1 MFNSMKNQFRE
12 KTGKDLPKFTPQKGG
27 LSRQSRQ
34 GSESSVCSLVL
45 DNPQQQSQTQSTVAI
60 IPVTSQDVQPMKL
73 TDGKVLSNK
82 EVNILTKKE
91 EEWRHRLEKKEAEL
105 NKKWEK
111 KESDLLKELA
121 LRSEE
126 WRKREQELTQDL
138 LTQTNEVKAALKLAE
153 EENALQLQVN
163 NCHILE
169 YKRKICQYQE
179 DKDQLEGFQT
189 QEMAKVKHL
198 LLAKEKENNEMAA
211 TLKENS
217 ALIETLKAEVGRL
230 RPFEEKISNFEDDLE
245 ILRHT
250 SEKERWFLSS
260 KLAQSEEQV
269 RHLTDRVA
277 VLTRRSESDAGL
289 ASSLPPDDRVQALLG
304 ERALLERRLEEAHS
318 KPYEVWIK
326 YSKSSDYIL
335 YLVGRLSRQAG
346 EEGAERRTAESKLA
360 DLEAKLEEEVKEK
373 HRLTSR
379 INALSE
385 ECRTL
390 ASDLKSA
397 NNIIESKENENSDI
411 VKNLKDFEQTLQ
423 EKESERTRLEAAICN
438 ERENRERSVAAHL
451 SAVEISEAELK
462 KCQSLLIEEKKRTDE
477 LSRELD
483 KERTA
488 KVDALLR
495 NAQISQDADII
506 RQNLREQQTEAEELG
521 RKITSLEET
530 LSDKEQELN
539 KLRKNISEL
548 STQIGKLQEELEA
561 KELKQI
567 DEEHFKSNLMRL
579 EEQLFEK
586 NKAIRVLQQKL
597 ADVKK
602 TLQREFKV
610 TDNGS
615 SADVISNHN
624 TISGPPISNKSNGDN
639 EVNFLYLKHVIMKFL
654 TSREYE
660 ALHLTKAV
668 ATLLKLSAEEEC
680 LLKDTIDWKMS
691 WFRSKPRL

>member
-153 EENALQLQVN
+153 E
-163 NCHILE
+163 

-230 RPFEEKISNFEDDLE
+230 RPFEEKISNFE
-245 ILRHT
+245 
-250 SEKERWFLSS
+250 
-260 KLAQSEEQV
+260 
-269 RHLTDRVA
+269 
-277 VLTRRSESDAGL
+277 
-289 ASSLPPDDRVQALLG
+289 
-304 ERALLERRLEEAHS
+304 
-318 KPYEVWIK
+318 
-326 YSKSSDYIL
+326 
-335 YLVGRLSRQAG
+335 VGRLSRQAG

-691 WFRSKPRL
+691 WFRSKPRLEDYTPRQSGLEHSVGMSPYFPDHFATLTSETCRLGRPN

>member
-153 EENALQLQVN
+153 E
-163 NCHILE
+163 

-304 ERALLERRLEEAHS
+304 ERALLERRLEEAH
-318 KPYEVWIK
+318 VHLTDIK
-326 YSKSSDYIL
+326 ASWSAQIASL
-335 YLVGRLSRQAG
+335 ETQVGRLSRQAG

-691 WFRSKPRL
+691 WFRSKPRLEDYTPR

>member
-34 GSESSVCSLVL
+34 GSESSICSLVL
-45 DNPQQQSQTQSTVAI
+45 DNTQQQSQSQSQSSTAAV
-60 IPVTSQDVQPMKL
+60 IPVTTQDVHPLKL
-73 TDGKVLSNK
+73 SDGKVLSNK
-82 EVNILTKKE
+82 EINILTKKE

-111 KESDLLKELA
+111 RESDLLQELA
-121 LRSEE
+121 LKSEE
-126 WRKREQELTQDL
+126 WRKKEHELTQDL
-138 LTQTNEVKAALKLAE
+138 LKQTNEVKAAIKLAE
-153 EENALQLQVN
+153 
-163 NCHILE
+163 E

-211 TLKENS
+211 TLKENL
-217 ALIETLKAEVGRL
+217 ALIETLKAEVSRL

-304 ERALLERRLEEAHS
+304 ERALLERRLEEAH
-318 KPYEVWIK
+318 VHLTDIK
-326 YSKSSDYIL
+326 ASWSAQIASL
-335 YLVGRLSRQAG
+335 ETQVGRLSRQAG
-346 EEGAERRTAESKLA
+346 EEGAERRTAEAKLA
-360 DLEAKLEEEVKEK
+360 ELEAKLEEEVKEK
-373 HRLTSR
+373 HRLITR
-379 INALSE
+379 INTLTE
-385 ECRTL
+385 ECDAL
-390 ASDLKSA
+390 AAELKST
-397 NNIIESKENENSDI
+397 NNLIETKQNEIAEILNKLKDLERLLQKKENE
-411 VKNLKDFEQTLQ
+411 
-423 EKESERTRLEAAICN
+423 RACWEAEVSN
-438 ERENRERSVAAHL
+438 EREKRENCEVSLV
-451 SAVEISEAELK
+451 SAKEYSESQLNK
-462 KCQSLLIEEKKRTDE
+462 LQSSLNEEKTRNEE
-477 LSRELD
+477 LRREVD

-488 KVDALLR
+488 KEDALLR
-495 NAQISQDADII
+495 NAQISQETDII
-506 RQNLREQQTEAEELG
+506 RQNLREQHTEAEEQS
-521 RKITSLEET
+521 RRIVFLEGM
-530 LSDKEQELN
+530 LSNKEQELA
-539 KLRKNISEL
+539 KLKTDISEL
-548 STQIGKLQEELEA
+548 TIQFRQLQEELEA
-561 KELKQI
+561 QKLQQI
-567 DEEHFKSNLMRL
+567 EEEKLKSNLTRL

-597 ADVKK
+597 ADMKK
-602 TLQREFKV
+602 TLQRELKV

-615 SADVISNHN
+615 STEVISNHN
-624 TISGPPISNKSNGDN
+624 TIAGQSITNKTNGDN

-691 WFRSKPRL
+691 WFRSKPRLEDYTPR

>member
-34 GSESSVCSLVL
+34 GSESSICSLVL
-45 DNPQQQSQTQSTVAI
+45 ENTQQQSQSQSQSSTAAV
-60 IPVTSQDVQPMKL
+60 IPVTTQDVHPLKL
-73 TDGKVLSNK
+73 SDGKVLSNK
-82 EVNILTKKE
+82 EINILAKKE
-91 EEWRHRLEKKEAEL
+91 EEWRHRLEKKEVEL
-105 NKKWEK
+105 NKKWENR
-111 KESDLLKELA
+111 ESDLLQELA
-121 LRSEE
+121 LKSEE
-126 WRKREQELTQDL
+126 WRKKEHELTQDL
-138 LTQTNEVKAALKLAE
+138 LKQTNEVKAAIKLAE
-153 EENALQLQVN
+153 
-163 NCHILE
+163 E

-211 TLKENS
+211 TLKENL
-217 ALIETLKAEVGRL
+217 ALIETLKAEVSRL

-304 ERALLERRLEEAHS
+304 ERALLERRLEEAH
-318 KPYEVWIK
+318 VHLTDIK
-326 YSKSSDYIL
+326 ASWSAQIASL
-335 YLVGRLSRQAG
+335 ETQVGRLSRQAG
-346 EEGAERRTAESKLA
+346 EEGAERRTAEAKLA
-360 DLEAKLEEEVKEK
+360 ELEAKLEEELKEK
-373 HRLTSR
+373 HRLITR
-379 INALSE
+379 INTLTE
-385 ECRTL
+385 ECDTL
-390 ASDLKSA
+390 AAELKST
-397 NNIIESKENENSDI
+397 NNLIEIKQNENADI
-411 VKNLKDFEQTLQ
+411 LNKLKDLEQSLQ
-423 EKESERTRLEAAICN
+423 EKENERAQWEAEVSN
-438 ERENRERSVAAHL
+438 EREKRENCEVALVSVKECSESEL
-451 SAVEISEAELK
+451 NKLQSSLNKEKTRNEELRREI
-462 KCQSLLIEEKKRTDE
+462 
-477 LSRELD
+477 D

-488 KVDALLR
+488 KDDALLR
-495 NAQISQDADII
+495 NAQISQETDII
-506 RQNLREQQTEAEELG
+506 RQNLREQQTEAEEQS
-521 RKITSLEET
+521 RRIIFLEGIH
-530 LSDKEQELN
+530 SNKEQELA
-539 KLRKNISEL
+539 KLKTDISEL
-548 STQIGKLQEELEA
+548 TLQFRQLQEELEA
-561 KELKQI
+561 QKLQQI
-567 DEEHFKSNLMRL
+567 EEEKLKSNLTRL
-579 EEQLFEK
+579 EEELFEK

-597 ADVKK
+597 ADMKK
-602 TLQREFKV
+602 TLQRELKV

-615 SADVISNHN
+615 STEVISNHN
-624 TISGPPISNKSNGDN
+624 TITGQSITNKTNGDN

-691 WFRSKPRL
+691 WFRSKPRLEDYSPR